1 MKRLEL
7 VISMKALLE
16 NARAVRRR
24 VPENVKICAV
34 VKADAYG
41 HGAAE
46 LSRALES
53 ERLADAFAVATPEE
67 GRALREAGV
76 KGEILVLG
84 LTDADGAE
92 ESVAFALSQ
101 AVDDAIGL
109 AMLERAAVR
118 QGRQARAQLK
128 VDTGMTRLGVR
139 GAGELNALL
148 KAWEHAPHVH
158 MSGMFTHFCFADGDA
173 AFTRAQF
180 ERFEAACA
188 AVRAVG
194 FAPVRHAAA
203 STAMLD
209 EAYQLDMV
217 R

>member
-7 VISMKALLE
+7 VISMNALLE
-16 NARAVRRR
+16 NARAVRGR

-84 LTDADGAE
+84 LTDAD
-92 ESVAFALSQ
+92 
-101 AVDDAIGL
+101 
-109 AMLERAAVR
+109 
-118 QGRQARAQLK
+118 
-128 VDTGMTRLGVR
+128 
-139 GAGELNALL
+139 
-148 KAWEHAPHVH
+148 
-158 MSGMFTHFCFADGDA
+158 
-173 AFTRAQF
+173 
-180 ERFEAACA
+180 
-188 AVRAVG
+188 
-194 FAPVRHAAA
+194 
-203 STAMLD
+203 
-209 EAYQLDMV
+209 
-217 R
+217 

>member
-16 NARAVRRR
+16 NARAVRGR

-92 ESVAFALSQ
+92 ESAGTGAGLWW
-101 AVDDAIGL
+101 ILGL
-109 AMLERAAVR
+109 AAVALVVFTLA
-118 QGRQARAQLK
+118 QTGGGKAMFQKMGRTFQEM
-128 VDTGMTRLGVR
+128 TGGALG
-139 GAGELNALL
+139 G
-148 KAWEHAPHVH
+148 KK
-158 MSGMFTHFCFADGDA
+158 
-173 AFTRAQF
+173 QK
-180 ERFEAACA
+180 
-188 AVRAVG
+188 
-194 FAPVRHAAA
+194 
-203 STAMLD
+203 
-209 EAYQLDMV
+209 
-217 R
+217 

>member
-7 VISMKALLE
+7 VISMNALLE
-16 NARAVRRR
+16 NARAVRGR

-92 ESVAFALSQ
+92 ESVALALAQ
-101 AVDDAIGL
+101 AVDDASSL
-109 AMLERAAVR
+109 AMLERAAAWGLR
-118 QGRQARAQLK
+118 WC
-128 VDTGMTRLGVR
+128 
-139 GAGELNALL
+139 GAVTSWAIWREPSTTWPSAWKTPWRCNA
-148 KAWEHAPHVH
+148 
-158 MSGMFTHFCFADGDA
+158 G
-173 AFTRAQF
+173 
-180 ERFEAACA
+180 
-188 AVRAVG
+188 
-194 FAPVRHAAA
+194 
-203 STAMLD
+203 
-209 EAYQLDMV
+209 
-217 R
+217 